1 MAPPMPR
8 GAMRPDNDKSSRRT
22 PMSRLFGDNHRALQ
36 DQFGTRRIADRI
48 EQIAAR
54 TDLGE
59 QEAAFIASRDMFFL
73 STINAAG
80 QPTVSYKGGETGFV
94 RVPDPNTIVFPS
106 YDGNGMYLS
115 MGNIALTGLV
125 GMLFIDFETPHRMRV
140 QGRATVSAT
149 DPLLQTYK
157 DAELIVRV
165 AVSDVWINCPRYVHK
180 YARLA
185 QSRYAP
191 TAACET
197 PLAEWKR
204 IDILQEDLPAKDAG
218 RAEKAGGIITMEQW
232 FKSVGEG
239 NG

>member
-1 MAPPMPR
+1 
-8 GAMRPDNDKSSRRT
+8 
-22 PMSRLFGDNHRALQ
+22 MSRLFGENHRVLQ
-36 DQFGTRRIADRI
+36 DQFDTRRIADRI
-48 EQIAAR
+48 ETLAAK
-54 TDLGE
+54 TELGE
-59 QEAAFIASRDMFFL
+59 AETAFVSSRDMFFL

-80 QPTVSYKGGETGFV
+80 QPTVSYKGGEPGFV
-94 RVPDPNTIVFPS
+94 RVADSRTIVFPS

-125 GMLFIDFETPHRMRV
+125 GLLFIDFETPHRLRL
-140 QGRATVSAT
+140 QGRATVSAV
-149 DPLLQTYK
+149 DSMMDEYK

-165 AVSDVWINCPRYVHK
+165 SVSDVWINCPRYIHTYRK
-180 YARLA
+180 LG

-204 IDILQEDLPAKDAG
+204 IDIVQDALPARDAG
-218 RAEKAGGIITMEQW
+218 RAEKAGGTITIEQW
-232 FKSVGEG
+232 FKNAGEG